1 MNTWQLQ
8 EAKSKF
14 SKVVDNAV
22 HDGPQIITKH
32 GTEVAVVLSVEEYR
46 KLTNERKKLSDFF
59 HESPLRDVDLDLSRD
74 KSPIQRDAML

>member
-14 SKVVDNAV
+14 SKVVENVV

-32 GTEVAVVLSVEEYR
+32 GAEVAVVLSVEVRVDVGIVQHARVEHV
-46 KLTNERKKLSDFF
+46 ERGA
-59 HESPLRDVDLDLSRD
+59 
-74 KSPIQRDAML
+74 IAA